1 MLPDNWNQSEK
12 NVVIFN
18 STENEFAAI
27 DDTWKLP
34 FYENQMQGILKI
46 SESLENEEENIKLY
60 LRVHP
65 NFHTTK
71 DPSIRQIESLDKTS
85 INIIPPN
92 SAVSTYKLIEKSDI
106 VITFVSTIGCE
117 SSFWGKPTILLGN
130 PIYKNLGGFHIPKSH
145 NDCIKMI
152 CSDLK
157 TLKNIGALKYGYYR
171 MNFGRSYKY
180 YMPIDNMNGTFKSKV
195 VRANKFIVFLNN
207 KRWKKRFKSFIKPL
221 EIFHKIFLKRRYQ

>member
-1 MLPDNWNQSEK
+1 MAIGRAVVRACESLDVEYTSYEAGFNINKYNRYENAMPQNIKNRENQILQNWNFNLILKKEKYCRKSYFYNQKHGKNAPAEHLNFVKNQTKNLLPDNWNQSEK

-18 STENEFAAI
+18 STENNFTRI

-60 LRVHP
+60 LRIHP

-71 DPSIRQIESLDKTS
+71 DPSIMFIESLDKTS

-106 VITFVSTIGCE
+106 TLKLLFQQLVV
-117 SSFWGKPTILLGN
+117 KVLLGVS
-130 PIYKNLGGFHIPKSH
+130 L
-145 NDCIKMI
+145 
-152 CSDLK
+152 L
-157 TLKNIGALKYGYYR
+157 YY
-171 MNFGRSYKY
+171 
-180 YMPIDNMNGTFKSKV
+180 
-195 VRANKFIVFLNN
+195 
-207 KRWKKRFKSFIKPL
+207 
-221 EIFHKIFLKRRYQ
+221 